1 MCKICEIITRWC
13 SARKVRIKI
22 TTSDGVSVR
31 GKNLGV
37 SMFLDQKVKATANV
51 NGAIVEGSLE
61 ATQVNGQ
68 EGTVVLERIE
78 GELAYWIKA
87 GSVGTAVVEIA
98 AMGTN
103 GTRIAAL
110 VEITVEAISATEL
123 TITLGE
129 PEPQ

>member
-1 MCKICEIITRWC
+1 
-13 SARKVRIKI
+13 
-22 TTSDGVSVR
+22 
-31 GKNLGV
+31 
-37 SMFLDQKVKATANV
+37 MFLDQKVKATANV